1 MKTND
6 QPTLKHPLIT
16 PEHLGRKALHYIR
29 QSSAEQV
36 EKNTGSQAFQRNQVE
51 LARAYGWP
59 DHLIEV
65 IDEDLG
71 KSGSTVD
78 RRTGWQ
84 RMLRE
89 RLPPTGSA
97 RSFRST
103 FLGWAA
109 RCCQSRSY
117 EF

>member
-1 MKTND
+1 MKSD
-6 QPTLKHPLIT
+6 DSPTLSHPLIT
-16 PEHLGRKALHYIR
+16 REHRRRKVLIYLR
-29 QSSAEQV
+29 QSSIEQV
-36 EKNTGSQAFQRNQVE
+36 EKNTGSQAFQRDQVQ
-51 LARAYGWP
+51 LARSYGWT
-59 DHLIEV
+59 DDLIEV

-89 RLPPTGSA
+89 IAANRSA

-103 FLGWAA
+103 FLAWAA
-109 RCCQSRSY
+109 RCCRLKNY
-117 EF
+117 AF